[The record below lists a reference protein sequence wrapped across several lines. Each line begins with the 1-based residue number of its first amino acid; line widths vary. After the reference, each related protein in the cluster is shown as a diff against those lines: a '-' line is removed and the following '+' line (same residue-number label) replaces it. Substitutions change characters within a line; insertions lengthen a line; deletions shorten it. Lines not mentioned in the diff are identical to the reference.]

1 MRKSYIQQ
9 AESQLRLYGSG
20 APPGEWADAIK
31 ETLDEYKNTGEP
43 GKARLLELRYFNR
56 MTEEQVTKRLYVS
69 NKTYFAWKR
78 EVLFTLIAYA
88 AKRGILK

>member
-1 MRKSYIQQ
+1 MKKSYIQQ

-20 APPGEWADAIK
+20 APPGEWAGAIA
-31 ETLDEYKNTGEP
+31 ETIDEYKNTGEP
-43 GKARLLELRYFNR
+43 GKARLLELRYFKK
-56 MTEEQVTKRLYVS
+56 MTEDRVMKALYVS

-88 AKRGILK
+88 AKRGLLK